1 MAKVLGLKQLLQKK
15 SRVLEGL
22 SPQII
27 DCFGQLVEGF
37 IMIIW
42 GQSGNGKSEFVMQI
56 LKELVRYGKIL
67 YVGLEE
73 GHSDSMQQRVIRNL
87 SLDEH
92 NGKIEFSDH
101 EMTYPKLMEKLA
113 KKKSPKTIVID
124 SLQYWNISYEEYKA
138 LKERFPRKNLIF
150 ISHAAGK
157 YPDGRTAD
165 KVRYD
170 AGIKVRVDKFIAFIT
185 SRYGGTMN
193 YVIYEERA
201 KKQWGARDFKK
212 QLKRQ

>member
-15 SRVLEGL
+15 SKVLEGL
-22 SPQII
+22 SPKMVE
-27 DCFGQLVEGF
+27 CFGQLVEGF

-42 GQSGNGKSEFVMQI
+42 GQSANGKSEFTMQI
-56 LKELVRYGKIL
+56 LRELDGYGKIL

-73 GHSDSMQQRVIRNL
+73 GHSESMQQRVSRNL
-87 SLDEH
+87 NLDDH
-92 NGKIEFSDH
+92 NGKIEFTDH

-124 SLQYWNISYEEYKA
+124 SLQYWNITYEQYKA
-138 LKERFPRKNLIF
+138 LKERFPRKNFIF

-157 YPDGRTAD
+157 LPLGRTAD
-165 KVRYD
+165 NVRYD

-185 SRYGGTMN
+185 SRYGGNKN

-201 KKQWGARDFKK
+201 KKMWGTRDFKK
-212 QLKRQ
+212 HLKQ